1 LVGNTKISRNKI
13 MEDAWTNR
21 RNYKTFLVNE
31 PVPVELEKK
40 LDHILQHC
48 PVQRHG
54 LGYVNY
60 FKCTEN
66 DTQEKE
72 LLSRYVFRNN
82 DTGFHETAPITAP
95 LVYFCASPKNADI
108 QDALAAGIVGGAMMS
123 ETIKY
128 GYDFSFIGCTE
139 ECTDAELNII
149 NNTLENRFGVT
160 QKYKEPFLALCIG
173 KGDKEVSPGDKVFV
187 LKTGGHVKY
196 QIDPGNDP
204 LPKLLFT

>member
-1 LVGNTKISRNKI
+1 

-31 PVPVELEKK
+31 PVPIELEKK

-48 PVQRHG
+48 PIQRHG

-82 DTGFHETAPITAP
+82 AYGVHETAPFTAP
-95 LVYFCASPKNADI
+95 LVYFCVQPKNAHIIDG
-108 QDALAAGIVGGAMMS
+108 LAAGIVGGAMMS

-139 ECTDAELNII
+139 ECSSNELNII
-149 NNTLENRFGVT
+149 NDTLQHRFGVT
-160 QKYKEPFLALCIG
+160 QKYEAPFLALCIG
-173 KGDKEVSPGDKVFV
+173 KGDKEVSPYDKVFV

-196 QIDPGNDP
+196 QTTPCFDP
-204 LPKLLFT
+204 LPKILFT

>member
-1 LVGNTKISRNKI
+1 

-31 PVPVELEKK
+31 PVPIELEKK

-48 PVQRHG
+48 PIQRHG

-72 LLSRYVFRNN
+72 ILSRYVFRNN
-82 DTGFHETAPITAP
+82 DTGFHETAPFTAP
-95 LVYFCASPKNADI
+95 LVYFCAAPISAHI

-139 ECTDAELNII
+139 ECSSDELNII
-149 NNTLENRFGVT
+149 NDTLQRRFGTT
-160 QKYKEPFLALCIG
+160 QKYFEPFLALCIG
-173 KGDKEVSPGDKVFV
+173 KGDKEWLEHDSVFV
-187 LKTGGHVKY
+187 LETGGQVKY
-196 QIDPGNDP
+196 QTTPSFDP
-204 LPKLLFT
+204 LPKILFT